1 MGHWHTYD
9 VRADDAAGGLDTVN
23 MDPREPEASEPQVT
37 DDESAAP
44 PPPTSAAG
52 EADDRLAGRLRLAG
66 LASLGAGTIHALA
79 VGMHIDTR
87 GAAVAFTILTAIQL
101 AWGVTALV
109 RPGRAVA
116 VAGIVT
122 GAAAV
127 GGWIMAT
134 TSGVSWIN
142 GLETSAS
149 REVDNTVAAGL
160 AAVVMLLSASAFF
173 SRSRERA
180 GISLRPPLALAGVGV
195 TAVTVFAMIAAGTS
209 GHHAAGATDAAAT
222 AAGGAGHHG
231 SGSATEVAA
240 AADGAGDH
248 GPSVAVPYD
257 PALPIDLGGVPGVTP
272 RQQAA
277 AEQIVSATLQVLPQ
291 FSDPAVAEQAGF
303 HSIGDGGTG
312 IEHFVNEDFMTDE
325 YFLDP
330 SRPES
335 LVYNTQDGGRRLVAA
350 MYMADRGLPLEDVPD
365 IGGALMQW
373 HTHDNLCYN
382 DDGQVRGLTDGDGNC
397 PAGLT
402 KPEPTPMIHSWIEP
416 HPCGPF
422 AALEG
427 IGGGT
432 IEEGE
437 ERLCDTAHGGG

>member
-1 MGHWHTYD
+1 MNT
-9 VRADDAAGGLDTVN
+9 
-23 MDPREPEASEPQVT
+23 DPREPETFTPQVT
-37 DDESAAP
+37 DDQTPAG
-44 PPPTSAAG
+44 AAG
-52 EADDRLAGRLRLAG
+52 EADDTLVGRLRLAG

-79 VGMHIDTR
+79 VGMHVQTR
-87 GAAVAFTILTAIQL
+87 GAAIAFTALTAIQL
-101 AWGVTALV
+101 AWGVIALI

-134 TSGVSWIN
+134 TSGISWIN
-142 GLETSAS
+142 GLEASAFI
-149 REVDNTVAAGL
+149 EVDNVVAAGL
-160 AAVVMLLSASAFF
+160 AVLVLLLSASAFF
-173 SRSRERA
+173 ARSSERT
-180 GISLRPPLALAGVGV
+180 GISLRPPLALAGIGV
-195 TAVTVFAMIAAGTS
+195 TAVTAFAMIAAGTS
-209 GHHAAGATDAAAT
+209 GHHAAGAF
-222 AAGGAGHHG
+222 AAGAADHHG
-231 SGSATEVAA
+231 GGSATEVAA
-240 AADGAGDH
+240 PGDAGHH

-257 PALPIDLGGVPGVTP
+257 PAQPIDLGGVPGVTT

-291 FSDPAVAEQAGF
+291 WSDPAAAEEAGF

-402 KPEPTPMIHSWIEP
+402 KPEPTPMIHTWIEP

-437 ERLCDTAHGGG
+437 ERLCDTAHGSG

>member
-1 MGHWHTYD
+1 
-9 VRADDAAGGLDTVN
+9 
-23 MDPREPEASEPQVT
+23 MDPHEPVTSPLQVAEEAPETPGR
-37 DDESAAP
+37 AAV
-44 PPPTSAAG
+44 
-52 EADDRLAGRLRLAG
+52 EVDDRLAGRLRLAG

-79 VGMHIDTR
+79 VGMHVDTR
-87 GAAVAFTILTAIQL
+87 GAAVAFTALTAIQL

-116 VAGIVT
+116 VTGIVI

-134 TSGVSWIN
+134 TSGISWIN
-142 GLETSAS
+142 GLEPSAS
-149 REVDNTVAAGL
+149 IEVNNAVAAGL
-160 AAVVMLLSASAFF
+160 AAVVLLLSASTFF
-173 SRSRERA
+173 ARSSDRA
-180 GISLRPPLALAGVGV
+180 SVSLRPPLALAGAGVAAV
-195 TAVTVFAMIAAGTS
+195 TAFAMIAAGTS
-209 GHHAAGATDAAAT
+209 GHHAAGAAEAAAG
-222 AAGGAGHHG
+222 ADHHGGGA
-231 SGSATEVAA
+231 ATEVAA
-240 AADGAGDH
+240 APADADHH
-248 GPSVAVPYD
+248 GPSVAVAYD
-257 PALPIDLGGVPGVTP
+257 PAQPIDLGGVPGVTT

-277 AEQIVSATLQVLPQ
+277 AEQIVSATLQVLPRW
-291 FSDPAVAEQAGF
+291 SDPAVAEEAGF
-303 HSIGDGGTG
+303 HSIGDGSTG
-312 IEHFVNEDFMTDE
+312 IEHFVNEGFMTDE

-382 DDGQVRGLTDGDGNC
+382 DDGQVRGITDGDGNC

-437 ERLCDTAHGGG
+437 ERLCDTAHGSG